1 FSGAGTDSKCQS
13 LCAAS
18 TPPWQTPRL
27 SGARCGHP
35 YRRCPQRGQWPLME
49 LSVEI
54 SRLLGRSEAAPTRG
68 VVLRPI
74 LSDIRKRIG
83 HWRRTRR
90 AEQELFALD
99 DRMLKDIGLCRSEI
113 AGAVRGTP
121 RIDKLSGDQQL

>member
-1 FSGAGTDSKCQS
+1 

-18 TPPWQTPRL
+18 RTGTAPAAKGPVAVIVLSVPRQAQV
-27 SGARCGHP
+27 SM
-35 YRRCPQRGQWPLME
+35 ME

-54 SRLLGRSEAAPTRG
+54 SRLLGRTEAVPTRG
-68 VVLRPI
+68 IVLRPI
-74 LSDIRKRIG
+74 LSDIVKRIG

-99 DRMLKDIGLCRSEI
+99 DRLLKDIGLCRSEI

-121 RIDKLSGDQQL
+121 RIDKLTGDQQL